1 MMRLLG
7 NKCFFPDKAHHVTPP
22 VMMAEVEDHTLLF
35 CFNFIVEKFKSSVHT
50 DCFHPQGVSFRLLD
64 FPTVRLAL
72 PVPSNLEKGDVIKGQ
87 VLSKDGALKLNKG
100 KSCTFRMTLDSLVRG
115 LRESPMVVQFVNL
128 TPGGGAEDKQ
138 SSEIRDQRVVGSAL
152 LDLSGIAA
160 ALECA
165 AKGKGA
171 TTKCSAGGRKK
182 LRFVDASGTKLTNL
196 HVRYQLSSEGPHAG
210 PHITRENKSDHS
222 TLQHHQNAKQNTGS
236 LGSHE
241 HKYSKGNQFVAEK
254 VSSNNETSLE
264 PLGVESELSG
274 INESQT
280 LGACVYLPNAVCPP
294 PLFYHSNPKPHDMT
308 KTGGFVQPT
317 VQHAEIMNDNVGY
330 PSDSAQSHWSV
341 LMAHDEASH
350 PLTVKYSPCHTA
362 NLVETGETNSA
373 LNNKRV
379 TSLPLLTALL
389 EELSVLQSQILPPAV
404 QTTEILKPEP
414 QKASK
419 CLQTDL
425 QLDDRPDSMSV
436 QKLQESNKQDNPQC
450 TTHQHLNTGHG
461 RRFLREC
468 CMLKHPSALRVPK
481 HKSVIYPPDIAR
493 IKRKKF
499 QKKVKHS
506 TDTASFPPRMQK
518 DAVKGARS
526 QKQPKH
532 SSIECSSDGSITGL
546 GEISEKVDIIR
557 DTSAEIVSSAVRK
570 LDVFIP
576 QASDPAESSQASSSR
591 PSIVSLKSHDEDL
604 PIFIGQTD
612 AEAQTHVNQL
622 MDAGTQTNLLLN
634 AESVVATV
642 TKRKD
647 QKGTSVDVPQSYQ
660 GTTLQSPNLSS
671 QEDKSRKL
679 STRTQSVA
687 QRADSQGVPQE
698 TQDSLNGGENA
709 DSVTHKQTLFAAKSF
724 AASNVNIVVTH
735 TGNLLQ
741 EPPTP
746 RSVDNIPSLYAS
758 KKPSDLL
765 NIASQTLDSFLSTN
779 SLDVMGSTVLPKHQR
794 DSILYLASS
803 QSTCE
808 APSQQDEVELADQ
821 NNEDS
826 YSQDY
831 SDDFEQFDSDSDSK
845 STITS
850 SST

>member
-1 MMRLLG
+1 
-7 NKCFFPDKAHHVTPP
+7 
-22 VMMAEVEDHTLLF
+22 MMAEVEDHTLLF

-50 DCFHPQGVSFRLLD
+50 DCFHAQGVSFRFLD
-64 FPTVRLAL
+64 FPTVLLAL
-72 PVPSNLEKGDVIKGQ
+72 PVPSNLKKGDVIKGQ
-87 VLSKDGALKLNKG
+87 ALSKDGALKLNKG

-115 LRESPMVVQFVNL
+115 LRESPMLVQLVNL
-128 TPGGGAEDKQ
+128 TPGGAENKQ
-138 SSEIRDQRVVGSAL
+138 SSEVGGQRVVGNVL
-152 LDLSGIAA
+152 LDLSEIAA

-165 AKGKGA
+165 AKGKGT
-171 TTKCSAGGRKK
+171 TTKCSTGGRKK
-182 LRFVDASGTKLTNL
+182 LCFVAASGTKLANL
-196 HVRYQLSSEGPHAG
+196 HVRYQLSSEGAHAG
-210 PHITRENKSDHS
+210 PHITRENKTDHS
-222 TLQHHQNAKQNTGS
+222 TLQHHQNAEQNTGS

-241 HKYSKGNQFVAEK
+241 RKYSKGNQFVEK
-254 VSSNNETSLE
+254 VSSNNETSLMRNTNLDLE
-264 PLGVESELSG
+264 PLGIESELSER
-274 INESQT
+274 NESQT

-294 PLFYHSNPKPHDMT
+294 PLFYHSNPKPHDVT
-308 KTGGFVQPT
+308 KTGGFVEPI
-317 VQHAEIMNDNVGY
+317 VQHAEIMNDNLGY
-330 PSDSAQSHWSV
+330 PNDSAQSHWSV
-341 LMAHDEASH
+341 LMAHDQSSH
-350 PLTVKYSPCHTA
+350 PLTVKHSPCHTA
-362 NLVETGETNSA
+362 NPVETGVTNSA

-379 TSLPLLTALL
+379 TSLPLLSALL

-419 CLQTDL
+419 CLQTDI
-425 QLDDRPDSMSV
+425 QLDDSMSV

-450 TTHQHLNTGHG
+450 TTHQRLNTGDG

-499 QKKVKHS
+499 QKKVKCS
-506 TDTASFPPRMQK
+506 TDTASLPPRMQK

-526 QKQPKH
+526 QRQSKH
-532 SSIECSSDGSITGL
+532 SFIGCSSDGSITGL
-546 GEISEKVDIIR
+546 GEISEKVDIIG

-570 LDVFIP
+570 LEVFIP
-576 QASDPAESSQASSSR
+576 RASDPAESSQASSSR
-591 PSIVSLKSHDEDL
+591 HSIVSLKSHDEDL
-604 PIFIGQTD
+604 PISMGQTD

-634 AESVVATV
+634 TESVVATV
-642 TKRKD
+642 TEQKD

-660 GTTLQSPNLSS
+660 GTTLQSPNQGTTLLSPNLS
-671 QEDKSRKL
+671 PQEDRRQIL
-679 STRTQSVA
+679 STSTQSVA
-687 QRADSQGVPQE
+687 QKADSQGVPQE
-698 TQDSLNGGENA
+698 TQNSLNGRENA
-709 DSVTHKQTLFAAKSF
+709 EGVTHKQTLFAAKPAF

-735 TGNLLQ
+735 MGNLLQ

-803 QSTCE
+803 QSTFE
-808 APSQQDEVELADQ
+808 APSQPDDVELAGQ
-821 NNEDS
+821 NNEVS

-831 SDDFEQFDSDSDSK
+831 SDDFEQFDSDSASN